1 MNLLY
6 FYLLFL
12 VHPYISFWWHFFE
25 ASGRKKWEALVP
37 GYNYYVA
44 FKITCEKP
52 WWSLLMIIPGI
63 HLCMW
68 AVVNTSIVR
77 KFGYYSLIDTIQG
90 IFFPYVLFYK
100 IFSSKQDSK
109 PVTNWANTK
118 ETEDRKWGDH
128 VVLFMTLPVLG
139 HVLAFLFSLQVF
151 KRDKPGRKSH
161 VKEWGDSLMFALIAA
176 SIIRTYVFEPFQIP
190 TGSMEKSLLVG
201 DFLFVNKTAYGAK
214 VPVTPLSFPL
224 VHNTVPWINVRS
236 YSTLETCNYWRIP
249 GYANIE
255 RNDVVVF
262 NFPAGDT
269 AVYDPRVPDGL
280 MGHNYHDILNNEALI
295 LFQQQNQPTQSD
307 SSSNIKLAK
316 EFISNIEFWKSKA
329 RKMLSEK
336 KIAHDMSTGK
346 TISHFGLIYRP
357 VDKRE
362 NYVKRCVGLPGDWME
377 IKQSILYVNDK
388 PAYVP
393 ENQNIRYAVTNFGE
407 LNYKVMMEKYGLE
420 SSRNDY
426 QFDQS
431 RNCHIMELTQTQLK
445 QLQKD
450 FPDARFNKEL
460 QPQYADNLYYKP
472 TALDWLNNIHYFP
485 NDFYINNTA
494 TDFTRFQIPSRG
506 QTVKISK
513 TNIAWYRRI
522 ITAYEGHSLDEKADG
537 IYIDGKKTSSYTFAM
552 NYYWMMGD
560 NRYNSADS
568 RFWGFVPEDH
578 IVGRASLVWFSKSI
592 DPTIGIRWDRIFKWI
607 E

>member
-1 MNLLY
+1 
-6 FYLLFL
+6 
-12 VHPYISFWWHFFE
+12 
-25 ASGRKKWEALVP
+25 
-37 GYNYYVA
+37 
-44 FKITCEKP
+44 
-52 WWSLLMIIPGI
+52 
-63 HLCMW
+63 
-68 AVVNTSIVR
+68 
-77 KFGYYSLIDTIQG
+77 
-90 IFFPYVLFYK
+90 
-100 IFSSKQDSK
+100 
-109 PVTNWANTK
+109 
-118 ETEDRKWGDH
+118 
-128 VVLFMTLPVLG
+128 
-139 HVLAFLFSLQVF
+139 
-151 KRDKPGRKSH
+151 
-161 VKEWGDSLMFALIAA
+161 
-176 SIIRTYVFEPFQIP
+176 
-190 TGSMEKSLLVG
+190 
-201 DFLFVNKTAYGAK
+201 
-214 VPVTPLSFPL
+214 
-224 VHNTVPWINVRS
+224 
-236 YSTLETCNYWRIP
+236 
-249 GYANIE
+249 
-255 RNDVVVF
+255 
-262 NFPAGDT
+262 
-269 AVYDPRVPDGL
+269 
-280 MGHNYHDILNNEALI
+280 
-295 LFQQQNQPTQSD
+295 
-307 SSSNIKLAK
+307 
-316 EFISNIEFWKSKA
+316 
-329 RKMLSEK
+329 
-336 KIAHDMSTGK
+336 
-346 TISHFGLIYRP
+346 
-357 VDKRE
+357 
-362 NYVKRCVGLPGDWME
+362 ME